1 MINTVAQLLDELK
14 NAEAA
19 ILKKEGIK
27 HGPTIGDMYEGL
39 TRDILDRSIPPSL
52 GLRVVSGFIEGVNG
66 EKSNQVDAMVVSG
79 EGRAISYTDKFI
91 WDIKNVLAV
100 FEVKKTLYGAELED
114 AFQKMW
120 RVSALALNCENQ
132 GGYNGK
138 DITFGHKNFAKLTG
152 YYPTMQDVECLPEP
166 LPTMHYST
174 IFEQLAPVR
183 VILGYEGYVNEKSL
197 RDGIGYFLEKP
208 SNHGQGRGFL
218 SLPSLIICRN
228 NSVVK
233 LNGLPYYCAIDDLT
247 GWWEIMASNSE
258 NPTRLLLEMIWTKI
272 SAETGVMLPMDD
284 TLEKEKFFPFLR
296 QKQIQ
301 KEIDGVMRK
310 GFFMEFIDK
319 APPEPSK
326 PDKQNW
332 TPQDTNTI
340 ETVTLLQAAH
350 RGFIRSDDASFTK
363 FATEEQTT
371 PADILEAMV
380 KKRVLGWMDTE
391 HSKARPIES
400 TVMTVFTPS
409 GDVVVSDQT
418 DLLNLWTLDKIK
430 END

>member
-19 ILKKEGIK
+19 ILKKEGIN

-66 EKSNQVDAMVVSG
+66 AQSNQIDAMVVSG
-79 EGRAISYTDKFI
+79 EGKLIPYTDKFI
-91 WDIKNVLAV
+91 WGIKDVLAV
-100 FEVKKTLYGAELED
+100 FEVKKTLYGAELDD
-114 AFQKMW
+114 AFKKMW
-120 RVSALALNCENQ
+120 KVSALALDCENQ

-138 DITFGHKNFAKLTG
+138 NITFGHKNFAKLTG
-152 YYPTMQDVECLPEP
+152 YYPAMKDVENLPEP

-197 RDGIGYFLEKP
+197 RDGIGEFLEKP
-208 SNHGQGRGFL
+208 DNHGQGRGFL

-233 LNGLPYYCAIDDLT
+233 LNGLPYYCPIYDLS
-247 GWWEIMASNSE
+247 GWWEVVASNSE

-272 SAETGVMLPMDD
+272 SAEMGVMLPMDD
-284 TLEKEKFFPFLR
+284 TLEKEQFFPFLR

-301 KEIDGVMRK
+301 KEIDGVMRQ
-310 GFFMEFIDK
+310 GFYMELIDK
-319 APPEPSK
+319 APPVASIA
-326 PDKQNW
+326 DKQNW
-332 TPQDTNTI
+332 TPQDTNTV
-340 ETVTLLQAAH
+340 ETVTLLQATNK
-350 RGFIRSDDASFTK
+350 GFIRSDDASFTK
-363 FATEEQTT
+363 FAAEEQTT
-371 PADILEAMV
+371 PADVLGAMV
-380 KKRVLGWMDTE
+380 KKRVLGWMDAE
-391 HSKARPIES
+391 HSSARPIES
-400 TVMTVFTPS
+400 TVMTVFTPA

-430 END
+430 KH